1 VLPQELEKYLYEHIP
16 LSRAMQISVL
26 EIGEQSVV
34 LGAPL
39 APNINHRETAFG
51 GSVSALAILSAWSL
65 LYTRLA
71 QNRLSARLVIQ
82 RNSMDYLLPIH
93 GDFTARSSLIQP
105 DQWSQFVRILTRKG
119 KARLS
124 VSAVLEHA
132 GDVVGR
138 FSGDF
143 VALGHDTELNP
154 PGQPAEARKLP

>member
-1 VLPQELEKYLYEHIP
+1 
-16 LSRAMQISVL
+16 MQISVL
-26 EIGEQSVV
+26 EIGEQSVI

-65 LYTRLA
+65 LHTRLS

-93 GDFTARSSLIQP
+93 GGFTARSSLTRP
-105 DQWSQFVRILTRKG
+105 DQWSQFVRTLTRKG

-124 VSAVLEHA
+124 VSAILEHA

-138 FSGDF
+138 FSGDC
-143 VALGHDTELNP
+143 VALGQDTEPNP
-154 PGQPAEARKLP
+154 PDQPAEARKHP